1 LLNIVTPGW
10 KIGQFQPGV
19 WNKLSRMSPLFTIV
33 NDMLFLLPEGRPEV
47 KPEHEVMKI
56 RVKINDIELD
66 LNDKGNKCYHLENE
80 CLINVEVQLENVYLD
95 VFSFTYSFRELT

>member
-1 LLNIVTPGW
+1 
-10 KIGQFQPGV
+10 
-19 WNKLSRMSPLFTIV
+19 MSPLFTIV

-66 LNDKGNKCYHLENE
+66 LNDKGNKYLENE